1 MTFSGL
7 KYDLQWHLVS
17 KTYSYKVLILVRR
30 KADVLEAEC
39 MIIHLERAQAR
50 LPQVEVTRKAVP
62 LESRV
67 VRAVDGQQM
76 SEVHAEAYCRKLMQP
91 TYPFTMRPSEI
102 AAFHSHRSCWQKIL
116 DDDLDAALILEDDLH
131 LQEDVFP
138 KALNLALS
146 NIQPGDFIR
155 FPIKLREEKTEEI
168 DTTGEL
174 GLHRYDRI
182 ALGMVAQLVTRDAA
196 RALLSASEQFDRP
209 VDNFL
214 QMQWVHDVRVLTVW
228 PSGVREVSAELG
240 GSMIGRKE
248 GLWQKL
254 RREILR
260 PLYRRKIRVMARQH
274 LNASK

>member
-1 MTFSGL
+1 MPFSEL
-7 KYDLQWHLVS
+7 KHDLEWHLVPKANTCKEPMS
-17 KTYSYKVLILVRR
+17 ARR
-30 KADVLEAEC
+30 KAAVLKAEC
-39 MIIHLERAQAR
+39 MIIHLERAEAR
-50 LPQVEVTRKAVP
+50 LPQVEATKKAVP
-62 LESRV
+62 LDSHV

-76 SEVHAEAYCRKLMQP
+76 SEAHADAYRRKLMRP
-91 TYPFTMRPSEI
+91 TYPFTMRSSEI
-102 AAFHSHRSCWQKIL
+102 AAFHSHRACWQKIL
-116 DDDLDAALILEDDLH
+116 GDDLDAALVLEDDLH
-131 LQEDVFP
+131 FQEDVFP
-138 KALNLALS
+138 KALTLALS

-168 DTTGEL
+168 DTSGGI

-196 RALLSASEQFDRP
+196 RALLAASEQFDRP

-214 QMQWVHDVRVLTVW
+214 QMQWVHGVRVLTVW

-260 PLYRRKIRVMARQH
+260 PLYRRKIRAMARQH

>member
-17 KTYSYKVLILVRR
+17 KTCSCKVLISVCR

-39 MIIHLERAQAR
+39 MIIHLERAEPR

-76 SEVHAEAYCRKLMQP
+76 SEAHAEAYCRKLMQP

-102 AAFHSHRSCWQKIL
+102 AAFHSHRACWQKIL

-146 NIQPGDFIR
+146 NVQPGDFIR

-260 PLYRRKIRVMARQH
+260 PLYRRKIRAMARQH

>member
-1 MTFSGL
+1 
-7 KYDLQWHLVS
+7 
-17 KTYSYKVLILVRR
+17 
-30 KADVLEAEC
+30 
-39 MIIHLERAQAR
+39 MIIHLERAEAR
-50 LPQVEVTRKAVP
+50 LPQVEATKKAVP
-62 LESRV
+62 LESHV

-76 SEVHAEAYCRKLMQP
+76 SDVHADAYRRKLMRP

-102 AAFHSHRSCWQKIL
+102 AAFHSHRACWQKIL

-146 NIQPGDFIR
+146 NIQPGEFIR
-155 FPIKLREEKTEEI
+155 FPIKLREEKTEEV
-168 DTTGEL
+168 DTSGEL
-174 GLHRYDRI
+174 GLHLYDRI

-260 PLYRRKIRVMARQH
+260 PFYRRRIRAMARQH
-274 LNASK
+274 LNAPK